1 MSLKSLLNRKRR
13 EDDEP
18 SVDNVEDYTDDP
30 VEDNDSFSQAPEDDG
45 YINLNEHP
53 NGNSDGYY
61 EDDDYEDEEEEFEEK
76 KDVPSSI
83 LGQPSLLNVI
93 GPSYWSTDDLMQD
106 EFVMRENMKS
116 KTYGIAAYVPPS
128 GYPRMLDTQVFQDLL
143 AQGNVDLT
151 LDIVPRT
158 DRKSVV

>member
-13 EDDEP
+13 EEDEPIVDDDVENYTDDEP
-18 SVDNVEDYTDDP
+18 VEEDDTF
-30 VEDNDSFSQAPEDDG
+30 NQAPEDDG

-53 NGNSDGYY
+53 NGNSDDDY
-61 EDDDYEDEEEEFEEK
+61 EEDYEDEEEEFDEK

-158 DRKSVV
+158 RRDTM

>member
-18 SVDNVEDYTDDP
+18 VDNAEDYTDDP

-76 KDVPSSI
+76 K
-83 LGQPSLLNVI
+83 
-93 GPSYWSTDDLMQD
+93 T
-106 EFVMRENMKS
+106 F
-116 KTYGIAAYVPPS
+116 
-128 GYPRMLDTQVFQDLL
+128 QVRF
-143 AQGNVDLT
+143 
-151 LDIVPRT
+151 
-158 DRKSVV
+158 

>member
-18 SVDNVEDYTDDP
+18 TVDDVENYADDEP
-30 VEDNDSFSQAPEDDG
+30 VEDDDTFNQAPEDDG

-53 NGNSDGYY
+53 DGNSDG
-61 EDDDYEDEEEEFEEK
+61 DYEEEDYENEEEEFDEK

-128 GYPRMLDTQVFQDLL
+128 GYPR
-143 AQGNVDLT
+143 
-151 LDIVPRT
+151 